1 MQGIDYESPF
11 YPSSE
16 DNNENLNDFPGIE
29 PYSPNPYTQNEDNLF
44 SRQME
49 IGPSSEFIHNPQDI
63 SLKEDEEDDINYDG
77 VNPVE
82 NDEDPYTKRFNNQ
95 KASEP
100 SELISSTRPNS
111 GEKAKS
117 SISKKKRFKI
127 DKNYPENWRFDATKK
142 YWKSKISQFGEER
155 LNKLIKESDLPETLK
170 IPIHKPNSLSFTAN
184 VKAKDN
190 YGFLSEALKDIF
202 SIGKETEDLQKQN
215 SDAFTK
221 IFNYFN
227 KIGNDRLPESLQKL
241 KDFLEMSYEDLIR
254 MFYDSDDFITFK
266 EDYMTK
272 YHDEGT
278 KDQEGFSLLED
289 YGLIKVFKTLKKKR
303 RRTLQKRP

>member
-1 MQGIDYESPF
+1 M
-11 YPSSE
+11 
-16 DNNENLNDFPGIE
+16 
-29 PYSPNPYTQNEDNLF
+29 
-44 SRQME
+44 
-49 IGPSSEFIHNPQDI
+49 
-63 SLKEDEEDDINYDG
+63 K
-77 VNPVE
+77 
-82 NDEDPYTKRFNNQ
+82 K
-95 KASEP
+95 
-100 SELISSTRPNS
+100 ELIK
-111 GEKAKS
+111 G
-117 SISKKKRFKI
+117 
-127 DKNYPENWRFDATKK
+127 
-142 YWKSKISQFGEER
+142 
-155 LNKLIKESDLPETLK
+155 SDLPEALK

-190 YGFLSEALKDIF
+190 YGFLSEAIKDIF

-215 SDAFTK
+215 FDAFTK

>member
-11 YPSSE
+11 YLYTE

-29 PYSPNPYTQNEDNLF
+29 PNSPNPYTPNEDNMF
-44 SRQME
+44 SRQMG
-49 IGPSSEFIHNPQDI
+49 IGPNSEFIDNPQDI
-63 SLKEDEEDDINYDG
+63 SLREDDEDAINYDR
-77 VNPVE
+77 VNPDE
-82 NDEDPYTKRFNNQ
+82 NDEDPYTKRLNNQ

-100 SELISSTRPNS
+100 NELMSSTLPNS
-111 GEKAKS
+111 GKKGKS
-117 SISKKKRFKI
+117 SIAFKI
-127 DKNYPENWRFDATKK
+127 EKKLPDYWRFDATKK
-142 YWKSKISQFGEER
+142 FWKSKISQFCEER
-155 LNKLIKESDLPETLK
+155 INKLIKGSDLPEALK

-184 VKAKDN
+184 IKAKDN
-190 YGFLSEALKDIF
+190 YGFLSEAIKDIF

-215 SDAFTK
+215 YDTFTK
-221 IFNYFN
+221 IFNYFI
-227 KIGNDRLPESLQKL
+227 KIGNDRLSESLQKL
-241 KDFLEMSYEDLIR
+241 KNFLEMSYEDLIR

-303 RRTLQKRP
+303 RRILQKRP

>member
-1 MQGIDYESPF
+1 MQRQGIDYDSPY

-16 DNNENLNDFPGIE
+16 DNNENFNDFPGIE
-29 PYSPNPYTQNEDNLF
+29 PNSPNPYTQNEDNMF
-44 SRQME
+44 SRQMG
-49 IGPSSEFIHNPQDI
+49 IGPNSQFILNPQDI
-63 SLKEDEEDDINYDG
+63 SLKEDDEDEISCDR
-77 VNPVE
+77 VNPNE
-82 NDEDPYTKRFNNQ
+82 NDEDAYTKRLNIQ

-100 SELISSTRPNS
+100 TELMSSTHPNS
-111 GEKAKS
+111 GKKGKS
-117 SISKKKRFKI
+117 STTFKI
-127 DKNYPENWRFDATKK
+127 EKKLPEYWRFDATKK
-142 YWKSKISQFGEER
+142 HWKSKISQFCEER
-155 LNKLIKESDLPETLK
+155 LNKLIKGSDLPEALK

-190 YGFLSEALKDIF
+190 FGFLSESLKDIF
-202 SIGKETEDLQKQN
+202 SIGKDTEDLQKQN
-215 SDAFTK
+215 YDAFTK
-221 IFNYFN
+221 IFNYFTI
-227 KIGNDRLPESLQKL
+227 IGNDHLPESLQKL

-254 MFYDSDDFITFK
+254 MFYDSDDFITFR

-272 YHDEGT
+272 YYDEGT

>member
-1 MQGIDYESPF
+1 MQGIDYESLF

-16 DNNENLNDFPGIE
+16 DNNENFNDFPGIE
-29 PYSPNPYTQNEDNLF
+29 PNSPNPYTQNEDNMF
-44 SRQME
+44 SRQMG
-49 IGPSSEFIHNPQDI
+49 IGPNSQFILNPQDI
-63 SLKEDEEDDINYDG
+63 SLKEDDEDEISCDR
-77 VNPVE
+77 VNPNE
-82 NDEDPYTKRFNNQ
+82 NDEDAYTKRLNIQ

-100 SELISSTRPNS
+100 TELMSSTHPNS
-111 GEKAKS
+111 GKKGKS
-117 SISKKKRFKI
+117 STTFKI
-127 DKNYPENWRFDATKK
+127 EKKLPEYWRFDATKK
-142 YWKSKISQFGEER
+142 HWKSKISQFCEER
-155 LNKLIKESDLPETLK
+155 LNKLIKGSDLPEALK

-190 YGFLSEALKDIF
+190 FGFLSESLKDIF
-202 SIGKETEDLQKQN
+202 SIGKDTEDLQKQN
-215 SDAFTK
+215 YDAFTK
-221 IFNYFN
+221 IFNYFTI
-227 KIGNDRLPESLQKL
+227 IGNDHLPESLQKL

-254 MFYDSDDFITFK
+254 MFYDSDDFTTFK

-272 YHDEGT
+272 YYDEGT

>member
-1 MQGIDYESPF
+1 MQGIDYESLF

-16 DNNENLNDFPGIE
+16 DNNENLNDFPVIE
-29 PYSPNPYTQNEDNLF
+29 PNSPNPYTQNEDNMF
-44 SRQME
+44 SRQMG
-49 IGPSSEFIHNPQDI
+49 IGPNSQFILNPQDI

-111 GEKAKS
+111 GEKG
-117 SISKKKRFKI
+117 ISKKKGFNTK
-127 DKNYPENWRFDATKK
+127 KNYPEYWRFDATKK

-155 LNKLIKESDLPETLK
+155 LNKLIKESDLPEALK

-190 YGFLSEALKDIF
+190 FGFLSESLKDIF
-202 SIGKETEDLQKQN
+202 SIGKDTEDLQKQN
-215 SDAFTK
+215 YDAFTK
-221 IFNYFN
+221 IFNYFTI
-227 KIGNDRLPESLQKL
+227 IGNDHLPESLQKL

-254 MFYDSDDFITFK
+254 MFYDSDDFTTFK

-272 YHDEGT
+272 YYDEGT

>member
-11 YPSSE
+11 YLYSE

-29 PYSPNPYTQNEDNLF
+29 PNSPNPYTPNEDNMF
-44 SRQME
+44 SRQMG
-49 IGPSSEFIHNPQDI
+49 IGPNPEFIDNYQDI
-63 SLKEDEEDDINYDG
+63 SLREDDEDVINYDR
-77 VNPVE
+77 VNPDE
-82 NDEDPYTKRFNNQ
+82 NDEDPYTKRLNNQ

-100 SELISSTRPNS
+100 NELMSSTLPNS
-111 GEKAKS
+111 GKKGKS
-117 SISKKKRFKI
+117 SIAFKI
-127 DKNYPENWRFDATKK
+127 EKKLPDYWRFDATKK
-142 YWKSKISQFGEER
+142 FWKSKISQFCEER
-155 LNKLIKESDLPETLK
+155 INKLIKGSDLPEALK

-184 VKAKDN
+184 VKVKDN
-190 YGFLSEALKDIF
+190 NRFLSKAIKDIF

-215 SDAFTK
+215 YDTFTK
-221 IFNYFN
+221 IFNYFI
-227 KIGNDRLPESLQKL
+227 KIGNDSLSESLQKL
-241 KDFLEMSYEDLIR
+241 KNFLEMSYEDLIR

-272 YHDEGT
+272 YYDEGT

>member
-1 MQGIDYESPF
+1 MQGIDYESLF

-16 DNNENLNDFPGIE
+16 DNNENLNDFPVIE
-29 PYSPNPYTQNEDNLF
+29 PNSPNPYTQNEDNMF
-44 SRQME
+44 SRQLGL
-49 IGPSSEFIHNPQDI
+49 GPNSEFILNPQDI
-63 SLKEDEEDDINYDG
+63 SLKEGDENSINFYRA
-77 VNPVE
+77 NPNK
-82 NDEDPYTKRFNNQ
+82 NDEDPYTKKLNIQ

-100 SELISSTRPNS
+100 TELMSSS
-111 GEKAKS
+111 KKGKS
-117 SISKKKRFKI
+117 SITFKI
-127 DKNYPENWRFDATKK
+127 EKNHPGYWRFDATKK
-142 YWKSKISQFGEER
+142 YWKSKISQFCEER
-155 LNKLIKESDLPETLK
+155 LNKLIKGSDLPEALK

-190 YGFLSEALKDIF
+190 FGFLSESLKDIF
-202 SIGKETEDLQKQN
+202 SIGKDTEDLQKQN
-215 SDAFTK
+215 YDAFTK

-227 KIGNDRLPESLQKL
+227 IIGNDHLPESLQKL

-254 MFYDSDDFITFK
+254 MFYDSDDFTTFK

-272 YHDEGT
+272 YYDEGT

>member
-11 YPSSE
+11 YLYTE

-29 PYSPNPYTQNEDNLF
+29 PNSPNPYTPNEDNMF
-44 SRQME
+44 SRQMG
-49 IGPSSEFIHNPQDI
+49 IGPNSEFIDNPQDI
-63 SLKEDEEDDINYDG
+63 SLREDDEDAINYDR
-77 VNPVE
+77 VNPDE
-82 NDEDPYTKRFNNQ
+82 NDEDPYTKRLNNQ

-100 SELISSTRPNS
+100 NELMSSTLPNS
-111 GEKAKS
+111 GKKGKS
-117 SISKKKRFKI
+117 SIAFKI
-127 DKNYPENWRFDATKK
+127 EKKLPDYWRFDATKK
-142 YWKSKISQFGEER
+142 FWKSKISQFCEER
-155 LNKLIKESDLPETLK
+155 INKLIKGSDLPEALK

-190 YGFLSEALKDIF
+190 NGFLSKAIKDIF

-215 SDAFTK
+215 YDTFTK
-221 IFNYFN
+221 IFNYFI
-227 KIGNDRLPESLQKL
+227 KIGNDSLSESLQKL

-272 YHDEGT
+272 YYDEGT
-278 KDQEGFSLLED
+278 KAQEGFSLLED

-303 RRTLQKRP
+303 RRILQKRP

>member
-29 PYSPNPYTQNEDNLF
+29 PYSPNPYTPNEDNLF

-63 SLKEDEEDDINYDG
+63 SLKEDDEDDINYDR
-77 VNPVE
+77 VNPDE
-82 NDEDPYTKRFNNQ
+82 NDKDPYNKGLNIQ

-100 SELISSTRPNS
+100 TELMSSTHPNS
-111 GEKAKS
+111 GKKGKS
-117 SISKKKRFKI
+117 STTFKI
-127 DKNYPENWRFDATKK
+127 EKKLPEYWRFDATKK
-142 YWKSKISQFGEER
+142 HWKSKISQFCEER
-155 LNKLIKESDLPETLK
+155 LNKLKKSSDLPEALK

-241 KDFLEMSYEDLIR
+241 KDFLEMSYEDLIK
-254 MFYDSDDFITFK
+254 MFYDSDDFITFR

-272 YHDEGT
+272 YYDEGT

>member
-1 MQGIDYESPF
+1 MQRQGIDYESPY

-16 DNNENLNDFPGIE
+16 DNNENFNDFPGIE
-29 PYSPNPYTQNEDNLF
+29 PNSPNPYTQNEDNMF
-44 SRQME
+44 SRQMG
-49 IGPSSEFIHNPQDI
+49 IGPNSQFILNPQDI
-63 SLKEDEEDDINYDG
+63 SLKEDDEDDINYDR
-77 VNPVE
+77 VNPDE
-82 NDEDPYTKRFNNQ
+82 NDKDPYTKGLNIQ

-100 SELISSTRPNS
+100 TELMSSTHPNS
-111 GEKAKS
+111 GKKGKS
-117 SISKKKRFKI
+117 STTFKI
-127 DKNYPENWRFDATKK
+127 EKKLPEYWRFDATKK
-142 YWKSKISQFGEER
+142 HWKSKISQFCEER
-155 LNKLIKESDLPETLK
+155 LNKLIKGSDLPEALK

-190 YGFLSEALKDIF
+190 FGFLSESLKDIF
-202 SIGKETEDLQKQN
+202 SIGKDTEDLQKQN
-215 SDAFTK
+215 YDAFTK
-221 IFNYFN
+221 IFNYFTI
-227 KIGNDRLPESLQKL
+227 IGNDHLPESLQKL
-241 KDFLEMSYEDLIR
+241 KDFLEMSYEDLIK

-303 RRTLQKRP
+303 RRTL